1 MDKLLYG
8 YNTEERIVAVHQLND
23 QTIRLYKRME
33 GKVLH
38 QDVEF
43 FPFFLLSHEALI
55 KGFPKKFWLK
65 ELNGGNFYRYIAAFT
80 RWSEMW
86 EAVHFILHQ
95 YNQNHSPRTTY
106 ASPSVGF
113 QPTARRKRITPGIY
127 PSKRAIIT
135 ESRTSPP
142 RRAASLRTDAR

>member
-8 YNTEERIVAVHQLND
+8 YNTEERIVAVQQLND
-23 QTIRLYKRME
+23 QTIRLYKRVE

-43 FPFFLLSHEALI
+43 FPFFFLSDEALI
-55 KGFPKKFWLK
+55 NDFPKKFWLK
-65 ELNGGNFYRYIAAFT
+65 KLAGGNFYRYIAAFT

-95 YNQNHSPRTTY
+95 YNKNHSPRVSSY
-106 ASPSVGF
+106 QEFKEILIRP
-113 QPTARRKRITPGIY
+113 
-127 PSKRAIIT
+127 
-135 ESRTSPP
+135 
-142 RRAASLRTDAR
+142 DAGPE